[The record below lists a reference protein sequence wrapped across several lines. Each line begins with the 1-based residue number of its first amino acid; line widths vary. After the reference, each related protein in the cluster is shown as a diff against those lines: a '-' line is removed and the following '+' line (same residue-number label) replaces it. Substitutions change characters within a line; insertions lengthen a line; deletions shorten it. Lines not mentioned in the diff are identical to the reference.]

1 LSSYLRPFDSPD
13 GYKAG
18 EFFKMIIQLN
28 VETYPGASVQT
39 DVDGA
44 AEQDE
49 VAFRELEGAETGRD
63 EIAVHCVEVL
73 EQVRVH

>member
-1 LSSYLRPFDSPD
+1 MD
-13 GYKAG
+13 A
-18 EFFKMIIQLN
+18 
-28 VETYPGASVQT
+28 YPGTSVET

-63 EIAVHCVEVL
+63 EIADTAISGDRGTAARGGLCVA
-73 EQVRVH
+73 

>member
-1 LSSYLRPFDSPD
+1 MD
-13 GYKAG
+13 A
-18 EFFKMIIQLN
+18 
-28 VETYPGASVQT
+28 YPGTSVET

-63 EIAVHCVEVL
+63 EIAVHCVEVF